1 MDFVW
6 EVTLALNLTF
16 SPRRR
21 NSFRTFLLFGS
32 RSANPVADISK
43 DAGNVKIL
51 SWGRGNR

>member
-6 EVTLALNLTF
+6 EVTLALNLAF